1 MHFSNFFHFIYM
13 GKNVFLLYRKK
24 KKKKASSTKN
34 VVEGPFEAFLD

>member
-1 MHFSNFFHFIYM
+1 M

-24 KKKKASSTKN
+24 KKKKKAGSTKN